1 MKKYFYLA
9 LCVAFVGCKSNTTTE
24 SITTESQIDSVSLFV
39 AQIDSISE
47 LIKLDSLN
55 ATFYFDRAAL
65 YMKTQS
71 LGPGIS
77 DLQYAVQLDSTKAE
91 YWAKLGVLNYAM
103 QQTRNAKDC
112 WERCSNLDG
121 RNLDCRLNLAE
132 MYLAVGELKKG
143 QRRLN
148 EILDFDPQNSSALFL
163 TGNYALMENDTVKAM
178 KYIQAAINEDQSLF
192 RAYDQMGVLYSS
204 KGDLLALDYFNYG
217 SFYKSEFILI
227 FRSKKDENNDYS
239 NTINSYSKTASL
251 IHVEQSG
258 DGDTVKL
265 NFDIVLN
272 KGIEPE
278 QLVRDL
284 AKNPNI
290 FDVSLVASKHD
301 VDY

>member
-1 MKKYFYLA
+1 MENNSISLDSSQIMGLVYTPADIVFNLA
-9 LCVAFVGCKSNTTTE
+9 LSFILGLTLSVIYKKTHKGLSYSQSFMLTIIFLTIIITVVMMIIGNNLARAFALVGAL
-24 SITTESQIDSVSLFV
+24 SIIRFRTVVKDTKDTAYIFMAL
-39 AQIDSISE
+39 
-47 LIKLDSLN
+47 
-55 ATFYFDRAAL
+55 AAGMASGTSSYL
-65 YMKTQS
+65 
-71 LGPGIS
+71 
-77 DLQYAVQLDSTKAE
+77 
-91 YWAKLGVLNYAM
+91 LGVIGLSFFSVIA
-103 QQTRNAKDC
+103 
-112 WERCSNLDG
+112 
-121 RNLDCRLNLAE
+121 
-132 MYLAVGELKKG
+132 
-143 QRRLN
+143 
-148 EILDFDPQNSSALFL
+148 
-163 TGNYALMENDTVKAM
+163 
-178 KYIQAAINEDQSLF
+178 
-192 RAYDQMGVLYSS
+192 
-204 KGDLLALDYFNYG
+204 LALDYFNYG

-290 FDVSLVASKHD
+290 FDVSIVASKHD